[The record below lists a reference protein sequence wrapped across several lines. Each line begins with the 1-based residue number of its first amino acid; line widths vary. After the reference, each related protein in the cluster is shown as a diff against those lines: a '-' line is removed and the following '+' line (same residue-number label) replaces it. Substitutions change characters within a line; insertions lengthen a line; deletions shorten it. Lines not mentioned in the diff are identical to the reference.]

1 MYRLNKM
8 KMKNDIVKYLK
19 QYNELYGEEL
29 FINNSLDLDYIA
41 SRTSK
46 NLTNYSHLINN
57 FFFEKNNLNIL
68 FVEQI
73 YLNKPNCN
81 KKNNVSE
88 SNELFDKILS
98 AIQLKRK
105 NIYLLN
111 ILNYS
116 YSQTISLT
124 KKEIKRC
131 KKIFNKQLKIIR
143 PKIIV
148 GLGESISQTLL
159 NTKDSLQDLRNK
171 IYKYENIDLLLT
183 YHPMELLANNNLKK
197 DAWEDYKILKKDYI
211 NVR

>member
-29 FINNSLDLDYIA
+29 FINNSLDLNYIA

-46 NLTNYSHLINN
+46 NITNYSHLINN

-81 KKNNVSE
+81 QKNNVSK

-111 ILNYS
+111 LLNYS

-131 KKIFNKQLKIIR
+131 KKIFNKQLAIIR

-183 YHPMELLANNNLKK
+183 YHPMELLADNNLKK